1 MSYTIQQDTY
11 AVLLPA
17 FNDLNIRNIAE
28 PFLRKGGCSIL
39 LGETREEYVNRRMNE
54 KRINIRPLA
63 KVVIASSSD
72 LPVQRLS

>member
-39 LGETREEYVNRRMNE
+39 LGETREE
-54 KRINIRPLA
+54 
-63 KVVIASSSD
+63 
-72 LPVQRLS
+72 